1 VVSDPIASHRED
13 AVTTQTNTIAK
24 PYRMPAGEGVADIWW
39 KTGRMTVKA
48 GANETGNSFAQ
59 LEVTD
64 PRGGATPVHLHR
76 NEDETFYVLEGEVTT
91 LVGDERIDLSA
102 GDYAFAPRGIPHAY
116 IVRSER
122 ARMLVTTCPGGLE
135 ELFVSC
141 GIAVSGT
148 EPPAEEVLPPMD
160 ELVQRF
166 AAYGVDILGPPPS
179 LSDL

>member
-1 VVSDPIASHRED
+1 MTSETD
-13 AVTTQTNTIAK
+13 TIVK
-24 PYRMPAGEGVADIWW
+24 PYRIPAGKGVADVWW

-48 GANETGNSFAQ
+48 GSAETGNSFAQ
-59 LEVTD
+59 IEMND
-64 PRGGATPVHLHR
+64 PRGTATPLHLHHK
-76 NEDETFYVLEGEVTT
+76 EDETFYVLEGEVTV

-102 GDYAFAPRGIPHAY
+102 GDYAFAPRGIPHATV
-116 IVRSER
+116 VRSER
-122 ARMLVTTCPGGLE
+122 ARVLVTMSPGGLE

-141 GIAVSGT
+141 GVAVSGT

-160 ELVQRF
+160 ELVARF